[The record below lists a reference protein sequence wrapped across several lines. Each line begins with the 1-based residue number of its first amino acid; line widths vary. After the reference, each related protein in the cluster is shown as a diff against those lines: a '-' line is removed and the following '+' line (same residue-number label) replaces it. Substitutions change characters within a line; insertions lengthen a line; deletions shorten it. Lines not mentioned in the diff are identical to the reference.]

1 MKLKYNNTTRM
12 FNADITHQE
21 MILIIEALGQYVRP
35 DIEQL
40 NDKLYDFDEFVNF
53 DDADKAIMKLWINLK
68 EECSKIGVY

>member
-53 DDADKAIMKLWINLK
+53 DNADDAITGLWTNLK

>member
-1 MKLKYNNTTRM
+1 M

-53 DDADKAIMKLWINLK
+53 DNADDAITELWINLK